1 MTWGIVGI
9 ATPPLTLL
17 QSLCFKI
24 LRNNHICSMHEDTK
38 CPCYYQN
45 GNEDRGSHVKVYLMD
60 ECKGKWLI
68 VIFMNQDTFISEI
81 WIDKDYKVTFSFSFL
96 LWKKYLRNSHEIFS
110 LRILLK
116 CGTLKSTSKISWN
129 YLGNFC

>member
-1 MTWGIVGI
+1 
-9 ATPPLTLL
+9 
-17 QSLCFKI
+17 
-24 LRNNHICSMHEDTK
+24 MHEDTK

-60 ECKGKWLI
+60 ECKGNWLI

-96 LWKKYLRNSHEIFS
+96 L
-110 LRILLK
+110 
-116 CGTLKSTSKISWN
+116 
-129 YLGNFC
+129 